1 MNTVSI
7 WILILAI
14 AFFLWIVVPFMLRA
28 PVHAK
33 DMATSVPS
41 NVATPEQEEAM
52 AKEMEKRASANHLKT
67 FYRPASSDV
76 PEDYPVQPIGTCP
89 YTKPEVTALPVV
101 DVPRCVAVTA
111 SNHKLI

>member
-7 WILILAI
+7 WILILGI
-14 AFFLWIVVPFMLRA
+14 AFFMWIVVPFMLRA

-33 DMATSVPS
+33 D
-41 NVATPEQEEAM
+41 VATYVPTEPSPEDKEAM
-52 AKEMEKRASANHLKT
+52 AKEIEKRASADHLKT
-67 FYRPASSDV
+67 FYKPANSEV